1 MAPNRKKKKPAAN
14 AARGF
19 ATTSVASKANLAV
32 SQDQDVSSTANTP
45 PDSSEDRQGWSS
57 PAAGAAP
64 NPSEQPSAIESMTP
78 EQLEAHLEDSELQLL
93 LDMHSSA
100 CKSDAARQVS
110 RLYTERRQLR
120 LQAYRLNLH
129 PCFPDET
136 VEEILSI
143 PVHTSAPAASASRT
157 PAGLTESKLLLDVW
171 VLQRVLTALDFCHIP
186 EVISQ
191 VVKLAHRGRIA
202 SDTGLVWGLAEAFD
216 AYTQCAPPQL
226 LPDYDDD
233 GKVVTAKDKT
243 IALRI
248 KGEEMLSNPPFP
260 ANQQVDKDDSPAP
273 TTPQETTD
281 QGPGDRVSSD
291 SEISTEV
298 DEDDTDPNVLTAR
311 YLRIKTK
318 LWKRQQ
324 HRGGGAESLSDDRKT
339 RKLQDKATLLERDP
353 LFDQE
358 AASMQW
364 KILVTD
370 LRAEEGR
377 RCKATRMVKRT
388 EDMDPNNE
396 GTPNQ
401 PSESADDPDLFGD
414 MFTAPG
420 EDLQDSHE
428 ADQGKSVRLVDFG
441 KSSGGL
447 SPRQLLEDS
456 CKAID
461 ARATVKVVSLTE
473 TTYSARHKITIAW
486 SATRQTED
494 RSSVEALPAE
504 VTAAIHPSQWS
515 IAMESIAASATE
527 QSVGYVSMLMLFLV
541 YSRRGPEQQS
551 SILRLPNLWRK
562 EFNKLVDRRKELVNE
577 SDKSE
582 LRELRRL
589 IRAEETITAT
599 QGDPD
604 AKLQNGG
611 VAARIGH
618 RRQRDEVILNTPKV
632 VLSNWTAR
640 TARSVYQKMAKVRQQ
655 LPIYEHKDTIL
666 DAIAAHPVTIV
677 CAETGSGKS
686 TQTASYIL
694 EREHSK
700 GRDCRI
706 LVTEPRRISA
716 VSLARRVSVELGEDK
731 NDLGTLRSLVGYAI
745 KLESKTSPST
755 RLTFATTGVLL
766 RMLESSPDLDQLDYL
781 ILDEVHERTIEMDLL
796 FIVLQ
801 RLQQKQSTALK
812 IILMSATVD
821 ATKFSEYFG
830 TAPILDI
837 PGRAF
842 LVETYF
848 LEDAIENTND
858 VAAST
863 TSTADFAQED
873 GLAAEENSIELYG
886 SSPAAVGDLTGYSA
900 RTRQRLAAMDEY
912 RIDYDLVIRLA
923 SAIAVKPKYKR
934 YSSAILIFMPGFA
947 EIRRLH
953 NALLSTGCF
962 ENGWDIHM
970 LHSSFST
977 EELERAFVVPS
988 GGRRKIV
995 IATNIA
1001 ETGITIP
1008 DVTAVIDTCKEKI
1021 MRFDERRQL
1030 SRLTEGFVS
1039 RSSAKQRRGRAAR
1052 VQEGLCFH
1060 LVTRHRHD
1068 HRMLEQQVPE
1078 MMRLSLQ
1085 DPILRVKIWKMCSIE
1100 ETFQAAIDPPSR
1112 KNVLRAVERLKDAG
1126 ALTKTEQLTAL
1137 GQRIAR
1143 LPLDVSL
1150 AKLAILGAICRC
1162 LEPVLTI
1169 IAMLTSKDIYL
1180 RSSGVDHRTAFARS
1194 DSDLLSSLAAYE
1206 GWRKA
1211 RAASQ
1216 SGEFCRRFRLSEQ
1229 NLGQVEE
1236 QKFQLLVYLVEGEI
1250 VSLDAEERIELNKA
1264 RLINNGGKMR
1274 RKELYQMPPKLDVK
1288 VADDLLLALVALA
1301 FYPRI
1306 LTREGKGWRNVYT
1319 NQQVSLRRESVNNG
1333 IAKPPRWLS
1342 FSEAMQSKNGNLNVF
1357 ETSRIPDVALALL
1370 LGEAEI
1376 KVFAGVLVLDN
1387 GRIKLS
1393 VRNWKQ
1399 TVALK
1404 HARSG
1409 IREILERQYR
1419 KLDHPRS
1426 NEIDDCWIEQ
1436 LRIMM
1441 MMSTGAPSG

>member
-1 MAPNRKKKKPAAN
+1 MAPNKKKKPAAN
-14 AARGF
+14 PARGF
-19 ATTSVASKANLAV
+19 ATTSVASKANLAA
-32 SQDQDVSSTANTP
+32 SQDQDDPNAANAP
-45 PDSSEDRQGWSS
+45 PDITQDNQTRSSS
-57 PAAGAAP
+57 AAGAVP
-64 NPSEQPSAIESMTP
+64 NPPEQPSAIKSMTP

-93 LDMHSSA
+93 LDTRSAA

-110 RLYTERRQLR
+110 RLYNERRQLR
-120 LQAYRLNLH
+120 PQAYRLNLH
-129 PCFPDET
+129 PWLPDET
-136 VEEILSI
+136 VEEILSTTGHTV
-143 PVHTSAPAASASRT
+143 PVPAASASRT
-157 PAGLTESKLLLDVW
+157 SAALSDSKLLLDVW
-171 VLQRVLTALDFCHIP
+171 VLQRVLTALNFGHIP

-191 VVKLAHRGRIA
+191 VVNLAYRGRIA

-216 AYTQCAPPQL
+216 VYAQCAPPQS

-233 GKVVTAKDKT
+233 GKVVTAKDET
-243 IALRI
+243 MDLSIREVNEDNSPIA
-248 KGEEMLSNPPFP
+248 
-260 ANQQVDKDDSPAP
+260 
-273 TTPQETTD
+273 TTPQDATN
-281 QGPGDRVSSD
+281 QLPGDRFSSD
-291 SEISTEV
+291 SDISTDV
-298 DEDDTDPNVLTAR
+298 DEDDTDLNVLTAR
-311 YLRIKTK
+311 YLRVKTK

-324 HRGGGAESLSDDRKT
+324 HQGSAERLSDAQKT
-339 RKLQDKATLLERDP
+339 RRLQDKTTLLERDP

-358 AASMQW
+358 AADAQW
-364 KILVTD
+364 NILVIN
-370 LRAEEGR
+370 LRAEYGR
-377 RCKATRMVKRT
+377 RCKVARTVKKPEDVSQNVEEPLDHLSATT
-388 EDMDPNNE
+388 GDL
-396 GTPNQ
+396 
-401 PSESADDPDLFGD
+401 DLFGD

-420 EDLQDSHE
+420 EDLQHGQE
-428 ADQGKSVRLVDFG
+428 TGQGKSSVRLVDFG
-441 KSSGGL
+441 KSPGGL
-447 SPRQLLEDS
+447 SPRQLLADT

-461 ARATVKVVSLTE
+461 ARATVKIVSLTQ
-473 TTYSARHKITIAW
+473 TTYSVRHKITISW

-494 RSSVEALPAE
+494 SFSVEALPAE
-504 VTAAIHPSQWS
+504 VKSAIHPNHWS
-515 IAMESIAASATE
+515 VAMESIAATTTE
-527 QSVGYVSMLMLFLV
+527 QSVGYVSTLMLFLV
-541 YSRRGPEQQS
+541 YSRRGSEQQS
-551 SILRLPNLWRK
+551 GILRLPSLWRE
-562 EFNKLVDRRKELVNE
+562 EFNKLVVRHKELVNE

-582 LRELRRL
+582 LHELRRL
-589 IRAEETITAT
+589 IRAEEERIAVN
-599 QGDPD
+599 QGDLD
-604 AKLQNGG
+604 AKSQNDSG
-611 VAARIGH
+611 ATRLGH
-618 RRQRDEVILNTPKV
+618 RRQRDEVILNTPEV

-640 TARSVYQKMAKVRQQ
+640 TARSAYQKMARVRQQ
-655 LPIYEHKDTIL
+655 LPIYEYKDTIL
-666 DAIAAHPVTIV
+666 DAISAHPVVIV

-694 EREHSK
+694 EREHYQ

-731 NDLGTLRSLVGYAI
+731 SDLGTLRSLVGYAI
-745 KLESKTSPST
+745 KLESKTSAST

-766 RMLESSPDLDQLDYL
+766 RMLESSPDLEQLDYL

-796 FIVLQ
+796 FIVLR
-801 RLQQKQSTALK
+801 RLQQKPSTALK

-830 TAPILDI
+830 KAPILDI
-837 PGRAF
+837 PGRTF
-842 LVETYF
+842 PVETYF

-858 VAAST
+858 VTAST
-863 TSTADFAQED
+863 MSTADFVQED
-873 GLAAEENSIELYG
+873 RFAAEEDDKEPRG
-886 SSPAAVGDLTGYSA
+886 SSTTAAGDLKEYSP

-912 RIDYDLVIRLA
+912 RIDYDLVTRLA
-923 SAIAVKPKYKR
+923 TAIATKPKYKR

-947 EIRRLH
+947 EIRHLY
-953 NALLSTGCF
+953 NALLSKDCF

-988 GGRRKIV
+988 SGRRKIV

-1030 SRLTEGFVS
+1030 SKLTEGFVS

-1052 VQEGLCFH
+1052 VKEGLCFH
-1060 LVTRHRHD
+1060 LVTRDRHD

-1085 DPILRVKIWKMCSIE
+1085 DPILRVKIWKMGSIE
-1100 ETFQAAIDPPSR
+1100 ETFQAAVDPPSR
-1112 KNVLRAVERLKDAG
+1112 KNVLRAIERLKDAG

-1150 AKLAILGAICRC
+1150 AKLAILGAIFQC

-1169 IAMLTSKDIYL
+1169 IALLTSNDMYL

-1194 DSDLLSSLAAYE
+1194 DSDVLSSLAAYE

-1211 RAASQ
+1211 RAANK
-1216 SGEFCRRFRLSEQ
+1216 SGEFCRRFHLSEQ
-1229 NLGQVEE
+1229 ILGQVEE
-1236 QKFQLLVYLVEGEI
+1236 QKVQLLVYLVEGEI
-1250 VSLDAEERIELNKA
+1250 VSLDAEERVELNKA
-1264 RLINNGGKMR
+1264 RLNKNGGNMR
-1274 RKELYQMPPKLDVK
+1274 RKEFYQMPPKLNIK
-1288 VADDLLLALVALA
+1288 VGDDLLLTLVALA

-1306 LTREGKGWRNVYT
+1306 IAREGKGWRNIYT
-1319 NQQVSLRRESVNNG
+1319 NQQVSLRRESVNEG
-1333 IAKPPRWLS
+1333 MGKPPRWLS

-1357 ETSRIPDVALALL
+1357 KTSRIPDVALALL
-1370 LGEAEI
+1370 LGEAEM

-1399 TVALK
+1399 AVALK
-1404 HARSG
+1404 HERSG
-1409 IREILERQYR
+1409 IREILERRYR
-1419 KLDHPRS
+1419 RPDQPRS
-1426 NEIDDCWIEQ
+1426 NEIDDRWIEQ
-1436 LRIMM
+1436 LRIMTM
-1441 MMSTGAPSG
+1441 MATAAPSG